1 VKKLITDYTF
11 IPSTKTIRLNE
22 FASVDLEGLLLITN
36 VSTNQIIYNFA
47 DPNLGAT
54 AVGNTF
60 VLNYDVTTM
69 SESDAL
75 QIYYDIAED
84 NPLTEELFH
93 LFKRMTRL
101 LQSNAVVDSADRQIV
116 RVSVIDGINSGLI
129 NTVQNVSSLN
139 ALNGVDPRFLLM
151 DTSRNA
157 YANLI
162 RSKLIS

>member
-1 VKKLITDYTF
+1 MKKLVADYTF

-22 FASVDLEGLLLITN
+22 FASIDLEGLLLVTN

-47 DPNLGAT
+47 DPALGAS
-54 AVGNTF
+54 ASGNT
-60 VLNYDVTTM
+60 VILNYDVTSM
-69 SESDAL
+69 SDTDAL
-75 QIYYDIAED
+75 QIYYDDAED

-93 LFKRMTRL
+93 VFKRLTRL

-116 RVSVIDGINSGLI
+116 AVSSVGQIGNIAAGTISSANI
-129 NTVQNVSSLN
+129 SSLN
-139 ALNGVDPRFLLM
+139 AVDPRYLLM
-151 DTSRNA
+151 DTSHNA